1 MSSIW
6 NLTSPI
12 RNGSIKLLNAGRELY
27 GTVIQHG
34 VNNKTV
40 TVSFFLYNLRSKLI
54 IKYTIKNI
62 KRMSHDPV
70 NFKCTMRKSF
80 VYRVIK

>member
-12 RNGSIKLLNAGRELY
+12 RNGSLKLLNAGRELY

-34 VNNKTV
+34 VNTKTV
-40 TVSFFLYNLRSKLI
+40 TVPFKFFNARSKLI
-54 IKYTIKNI
+54 IKSTIRNI
-62 KRMSHDPV
+62 KPM
-70 NFKCTMRKSF
+70 
-80 VYRVIK
+80 